1 MENDRGHGRGVI
13 WLQQSCRNR
22 SRCKF
27 DYIVY
32 THKAIHWLIVLSHK
46 KIKPVT
52 EHTMIESGAKED
64 ISMEAF
70 QQRHERALADERK
83 KFSTFLKFPYSTR
96 SRANRRTDSQA
107 DSSGANTPDPMSPAP
122 STPATMALADQ
133 EVISLEHNSDS
144 LSWNGGKYKIQSF
157 CMRNKSAPPTPQSVD
172 AADNTNDVGK
182 FQQSIFCVRILIL
195 TTFNCPIHLQLC
207 SRNRHR

>member
-1 MENDRGHGRGVI
+1 MEEESFDCNSHVEIQADVSLIILFVHTK
-13 WLQQSCRNR
+13 QSID
-22 SRCKF
+22 F
-27 DYIVY
+27 VF
-32 THKAIHWLIVLSHK
+32 SHK

-133 EVISLEHNSDS
+133 EVISHEHNSDS
-144 LSWNGGKYKIQSF
+144 LS
-157 CMRNKSAPPTPQSVD
+157 
-172 AADNTNDVGK
+172 
-182 FQQSIFCVRILIL
+182 
-195 TTFNCPIHLQLC
+195 
-207 SRNRHR
+207 